1 MEQLIIVAHV
11 VAAIAIIALILI
23 QQGRGADMGA
33 SFGAGSSQTVFGPA
47 GSGNVLTK
55 ATAAL
60 AALFFVTSFGLAVVA
75 KEKAASLSGLDLDI
89 PVAAEEGLLE
99 ASPVDAAVDAA
110 VTEEIPVGDEVA
122 PVPAT
127 ADEIPE

>member
-11 VAAIAIIALILI
+11 VAALAIIALILI

-55 ATAAL
+55 ATAGL
-60 AALFFVTSFGLAVVA
+60 AALFFATSFEVSAISVIYSEPRNTKWNSFDELFNKFRACNGVVDR
-75 KEKAASLSGLDLDI
+75 LRL
-89 PVAAEEGLLE
+89 
-99 ASPVDAAVDAA
+99 
-110 VTEEIPVGDEVA
+110 
-122 PVPAT
+122 AT
-127 ADEIPE
+127 AWLASGQSNAPNTASCSCRTLNM